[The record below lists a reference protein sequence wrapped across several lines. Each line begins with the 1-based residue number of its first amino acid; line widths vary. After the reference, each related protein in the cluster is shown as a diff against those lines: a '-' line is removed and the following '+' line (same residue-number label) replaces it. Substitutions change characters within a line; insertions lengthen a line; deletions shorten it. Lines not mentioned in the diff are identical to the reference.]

1 MFKRS
6 FEKFLDRPIDKP
18 ELYPYIYSISFKGLE
33 ELARKK
39 ITTVPIKCSQCG
51 AVLMSAQ
58 LIQQDKKLGTYYKCE
73 YCGAINVITKDQIPE
88 TLPDDIDI
96 IIEDVKPK
104 EPGEDT
110 TTKVS
115 AGEGEL
121 YISLVDVSGSM
132 SGGKIEAVQNS
143 LVQSIK
149 DFKMNSPS
157 TKYILIAF
165 ESTVHYYLRHDEMP
179 IVFSGEL
186 LFSLQG
192 MKEQLEKVLS
202 KAVLGSIGEFA
213 DGWIKRVEYLKP
225 LDMTA
230 LGPALFLG
238 IASFDLL
245 SKSGGRI
252 TLLTDGLANQG
263 IGNLSGTSP
272 GAEKFYEQMAELCN
286 KIKIVVDVVGVS
298 AQGDNNEMGLQTL
311 GKLTDKTGGKLFLIS
326 SHEMEAIFTEMQK
339 TNYLGKDVKVKIITP
354 KNFSVKNVTGAFSS
368 KGALKE
374 PEINLGAVTKDREL
388 YVELNAGKTLKED
401 INKEIPIQLQ
411 VEYKDNEGRKRLR
424 VINDKVKVSDDEL
437 EFKSNYDQKLNA
449 MLNIQAAGTEYY
461 AGKADDSKK
470 RLNKFKQDLATE
482 MNVLESDV
490 ADFNPNK
497 FMGGASYIDE
507 ELHELD
513 LEAKEVQKAPAKS
526 YMATKGQTR
535 ARISQDEKEERMK
548 KKEKKV

>member
-6 FEKFLDRPIDKP
+6 FEKFLDKPI
-18 ELYPYIYSISFKGLE
+18 ESSLYPYIYAVSFKGLE

-51 AVLMSAQ
+51 AVLTNAQ

-73 YCGAINVITKDQIPE
+73 YCGAINIITKDQIPE
-88 TLPDDIDI
+88 TLPYDVDF

-104 EPGEDT
+104 EPIDAI
-110 TTKVS
+110 TTKIC

-121 YISLVDVSGSM
+121 YISLIDISGSM
-132 SGGKIEAVQNS
+132 SGGKIEAVKNS
-143 LVQSIK
+143 MVQSIK
-149 DFKMNSPS
+149 DFKLNSPL

-165 ESTVHYYLRHDEMP
+165 ESSVHYYLKSSEMP
-179 IVFSGEL
+179 ILFSGEL

-192 MKEQLEKVLS
+192 MKEQLQKTLHKEE
-202 KAVLGSIGEFA
+202 LGSIGEFA
-213 DGWIKRVEYLKP
+213 DGWIKRIEYLKS

-238 IASFDLL
+238 ISSFDVLNIG
-245 SKSGGRI
+245 GGRI

-272 GAEKFYEQMAELCN
+272 GSEKFYEQMAEVCN
-286 KIKIVVDVVGVS
+286 KLKIVVDVVGVS

-326 SHEMEAIFTEMQK
+326 SQEMEAIFTEMQK
-339 TNYLGKDVKVKIITP
+339 TNYLGKDVRVKIITP
-354 KNFSVKNVTGAFSS
+354 KNINIKNVTGAFSS
-368 KGALKE
+368 KGAMKE

-388 YVELNAGKTLKED
+388 YVELDASKGLKEQV
-401 INKEIPIQLQ
+401 NEEIPIQLQ
-411 VEYKDNEGRKRLR
+411 VEYKDSEGRKRLR
-424 VINDKVKVSDDEL
+424 VINDKVKVSNDEL
-437 EFKSNYDQKLNA
+437 DYKATYDQKLNA
-449 MLNIQAAGTEYY
+449 MLNIQASGTEYY
-461 AGKADDSKK
+461 AGKSEDSKK
-470 RLNKFKQDLATE
+470 RLQKFKQDLATE

-507 ELHELD
+507 ELHELN
-513 LEAKEVQKAPAKS
+513 LEEKEAQQAPAKS
-526 YMATKGQTR
+526 YMAAKGQTR
-535 ARISQDEKEERMK
+535 ARISQDEKEVRMK